1 MRGNL
6 KVTLSN
12 NYVKKTTSP
21 GEKHYTST
29 VFLITEETPQQVL
42 LVHHKKLDKWLP
54 PGGHQENDE
63 NACETAIREVREE
76 TGVDIT
82 EYLPKSKQI
91 DDRAVSLP
99 LPSYILEE
107 RIDDRGEQP
116 EHFHLDFIYI
126 VTVPHQEVS
135 LQEAESHSIGWF
147 TEEEVGK
154 IPVFENVAIM
164 INTILNSPKV

>member
-1 MRGNL
+1 M
-6 KVTLSN
+6 S
-12 NYVKKTTSP
+12 KKTTSP

-126 VTVPHQEVS
+126 VTVPYQ
-135 LQEAESHSIGWF
+135 L
-147 TEEEVGK
+147 
-154 IPVFENVAIM
+154 
-164 INTILNSPKV
+164 